1 MFGFKLILVDLQ
13 RRDNI
18 QQFVLVERAQIAIKS
33 IAISKERPSPLGV
46 RKTLKPFTCDAL
58 QIETKYVLVGVL
70 PMCRMRDDLP
80 SSPREGFLAQQKS
93 MGRFSNSELE
103 ITLEK

>member
-1 MFGFKLILVDLQ
+1 
-13 RRDNI
+13 
-18 QQFVLVERAQIAIKS
+18 
-33 IAISKERPSPLGV
+33 
-46 RKTLKPFTCDAL
+46 
-58 QIETKYVLVGVL
+58 VGVL